1 MIPGW
6 TSEKLDRLVKLVR
19 NHFTPAKDKG
29 FFENL
34 YCLNRGENQVF
45 TDLQLIDAGF
55 DMTKNARK
63 AISQH
68 LGYYGRKNN
77 KKYSIRK
84 FHGGVKVWRIE

>member
-1 MIPGW
+1 MRWLERIKKLMGI
-6 TSEKLDRLVKLVR
+6 TEK
-19 NHFTPAKDKG
+19 KDQNG
-29 FFENL
+29 FWENL
-34 YCLNRGENQVF
+34 YCLNPGDHEVF

-68 LGYYGRKNN
+68 LGYYGRKNA
-77 KKYSIRK
+77 KKYTVRK